1 MRSFLINKNLAIY
14 FRLRKKIGNRVAFM
28 VATNLEKV
36 ITLFGREKPP
46 RED

>member
-1 MRSFLINKNLAIY
+1 MRSFLINKNLVIY
-14 FRLRKKIGNRVAFM
+14 YRLRKKIGNRIAFIVA
-28 VATNLEKV
+28 NHLEKV